1 MTDGGGG
8 TTGASS
14 LSFFGSDSTVS
25 LHGALD
31 DDGSAY
37 LFGDWERTT
46 ITGSAATTT
55 RGGVCSFCGW
65 SESFLYWDALRNL
78 IFTLRNSLVST
89 STASSSGF
97 GNFDFLLKINHFFF
111 KLKQY
116 SIKFK
121 LKMSSYAN
129 NFIWFK

>member
-37 LFGDWERTT
+37 LFGD
-46 ITGSAATTT
+46 
-55 RGGVCSFCGW
+55 
-65 SESFLYWDALRNL
+65 
-78 IFTLRNSLVST
+78 
-89 STASSSGF
+89 
-97 GNFDFLLKINHFFF
+97 
-111 KLKQY
+111 
-116 SIKFK
+116 
-121 LKMSSYAN
+121 
-129 NFIWFK
+129 

>member
-8 TTGASS
+8 ATGASS
-14 LSFFGSDSTVS
+14 LIFFGSDSTVS

-37 LFGDWERTT
+37 LLGDWERTT
-46 ITGSAATTT
+46 ITGSAAATTT

-65 SESFLYWDALRNL
+65 SVSFLYWDALRNL

-97 GNFDFLLKINHFFF
+97 GNFDFLLKTNNLFF
-111 KLKQY
+111 
-116 SIKFK
+116 
-121 LKMSSYAN
+121 N
-129 NFIWFK
+129 